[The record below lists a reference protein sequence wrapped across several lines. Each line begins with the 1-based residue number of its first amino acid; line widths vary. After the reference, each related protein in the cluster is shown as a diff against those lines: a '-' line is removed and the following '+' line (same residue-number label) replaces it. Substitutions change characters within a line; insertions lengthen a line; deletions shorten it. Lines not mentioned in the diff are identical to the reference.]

1 MVARAGA
8 TLPNRVS
15 FAVGPEAYLQSI
27 PAMRGNLCQ
36 EIRLFLKAS
45 LSSIDVT
52 SFSSALPKRQR
63 DPLDWQMDWSAFA
76 NCPCLLENLS
86 LNAMTAGTVC
96 TAALYSTVF
105 SELFRACTVF
115 P

>member
-1 MVARAGA
+1 M
-8 TLPNRVS
+8 PNRVS

-45 LSSIDVT
+45 VSSIVVT
-52 SFSSALPKRQR
+52 SFSSALPNRQR
-63 DPLDWQMDWSAFA
+63 DPLDWQMDWSAAA

-96 TAALYSTVF
+96 TAALYSTVLL
-105 SELFRACTVF
+105 ELFRACTVF